1 MLYRSLNT
9 SSGTGRGSSK
19 AEGKRRVSSAEQ
31 RATAVQLQ
39 SDKQLRG
46 AQAILQNAKRS
57 KRADGTFDLLEGGCQ
72 TGGCTTC
79 TTSGRTGTG
88 PETDEMQMDIPWDS
102 EAFDDRNDE
111 YSGGGEPSL

>member
-1 MLYRSLNT
+1 MYRSLNT
-9 SSGTGRGSSK
+9 SSGTGGSSE
-19 AEGKRRVSSAEQ
+19 AEGKRTVSSGAKQ

-111 YSGGGEPSL
+111 YSGGEPSL